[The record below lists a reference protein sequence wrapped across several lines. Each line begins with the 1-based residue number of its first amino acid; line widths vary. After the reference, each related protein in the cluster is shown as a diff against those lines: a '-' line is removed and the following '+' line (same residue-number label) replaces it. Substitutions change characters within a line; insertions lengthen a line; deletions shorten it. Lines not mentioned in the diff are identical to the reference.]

1 MIHGPGAL
9 AVNRI
14 QSQFAA
20 SNPNS
25 PRHPDANGDFSA
37 FDSLKTSPNSSS
49 NTNNNIEDAP
59 ASAPAQAPVVV
70 APTPVQAS
78 SQANRG
84 PCANCGTHDTPLWR
98 RDAEGKSICNACGLY
113 LKSRRMARPSSLT
126 GTPIPTPNPK
136 ANMPS
141 SLSHPASPNLEHT
154 GTCPGDGRCDGTG
167 GTSACSGCPTFNN
180 GLAVTARLEAEA
192 TEAQTVGGAEVP
204 SSPHADEDAEGE
216 EVVESVSAK
225 AAPTSAKGRATVGA
239 LNCAN
244 CGTSTTPLWR
254 RDDVGNNICNA
265 CGLYFKLHG
274 THRPNSMK
282 KTVIKRRKRVP
293 AAGGVSAGRMTDQAA
308 AEALV
313 AVGRLGGDGDESDGE
328 VEQPK
333 KKRARRGGKT
343 VSKQREE
350 EDDAME
356 GTEDEQ
362 PERTSRATRSSQ
374 QQVRRRSRDSTGSWH
389 SRRSGGSPPYD
400 RHHQAQLAQTAPTRR
415 SSPTSRD
422 YAAHL
427 QQRQFMASPHP
438 HHGGSGF
445 DLPPLNAALGSG
457 AGSYGG
463 YAASL
468 LREYGSTPGVPSS
481 YTRTGSNAPS
491 RTHSPL
497 GPGSSTYINVLPLPH
512 HLTQG
517 MSYYTDGRSP
527 LHSRTSNSRSPPPH
541 HDDPMHGGVPTVNEL
556 QRHYD
561 ELREQR
567 KKLQD
572 MMDKNEKMMVGVK
585 RGLDEMRGVPS
596 APPAEAAAPAPAPAP
611 AASVPLQQARPRS
624 TSNVWP
630 LESTTRE

>member
-1 MIHGPGAL
+1 MSSVLMDSPSMIHGPGAL

-98 RDAEGKSICNACGLY
+98 RDAEGKSICNACGEYRFLPRHNHILVCGACDHLAVDALVFHEPASAYPSTILLFTSLHTAHNRLRYRYNDQQPLTHAAFTGLY

-216 EVVESVSAK
+216 DVVESVSAK

-265 CGLYFKLHG
+265 CGTFIFLCYLPH
-274 THRPNSMK
+274 SLDL
-282 KTVIKRRKRVP
+282 VC
-293 AAGGVSAGRMTDQAA
+293 AAVVAACHWLTALSTDVLTPMFINLIAQFGSASHPPFCWSLLPYVSA
-308 AEALV
+308 
-313 AVGRLGGDGDESDGE
+313 
-328 VEQPK
+328 
-333 KKRARRGGKT
+333 
-343 VSKQREE
+343 
-350 EDDAME
+350 
-356 GTEDEQ
+356 
-362 PERTSRATRSSQ
+362 
-374 QQVRRRSRDSTGSWH
+374 
-389 SRRSGGSPPYD
+389 
-400 RHHQAQLAQTAPTRR
+400 
-415 SSPTSRD
+415 
-422 YAAHL
+422 
-427 QQRQFMASPHP
+427 
-438 HHGGSGF
+438 
-445 DLPPLNAALGSG
+445 
-457 AGSYGG
+457 
-463 YAASL
+463 
-468 LREYGSTPGVPSS
+468 
-481 YTRTGSNAPS
+481 
-491 RTHSPL
+491 
-497 GPGSSTYINVLPLPH
+497 
-512 HLTQG
+512 
-517 MSYYTDGRSP
+517 
-527 LHSRTSNSRSPPPH
+527 
-541 HDDPMHGGVPTVNEL
+541 
-556 QRHYD
+556 
-561 ELREQR
+561 
-567 KKLQD
+567 
-572 MMDKNEKMMVGVK
+572 
-585 RGLDEMRGVPS
+585 
-596 APPAEAAAPAPAPAP
+596 
-611 AASVPLQQARPRS
+611 
-624 TSNVWP
+624 
-630 LESTTRE
+630 